1 MRVARLVVGLIA
13 AVGFA
18 GPALN
23 ASQPLQI
30 AGSTCAAP
38 PVLHCPDA
46 NCPGDVVTSGGPVI
60 ESTSGRNYFLDYP
73 CDLNP
78 AEPVTFILSLHGGGS
93 YGNWQRHYFP
103 LLDYVAK
110 HRLVV
115 ATPFSPRRVWTAEDD
130 AYLQNIVSTVITD
143 LGAGRIKAF
152 WLVGHSQGGAT
163 STRLVCTDFF
173 RTKVDGLLSLSGGRL
188 GGAATRAANAGP
200 APVNRSSSGP
210 GAAAGA
216 GIARAALTPPS
227 PPTCD
232 FSHIYTTGEH
242 EIAALPAAS
251 ARADMYGCSAKDKGP
266 DIIDIKPGYVYDRT
280 RQNPG
285 TRQWGLL
292 PRPGKA
298 EVSVYQNCRDGRVV
312 ADVVRIDKGH
322 TEGLEPNVTER
333 LISLMLSARG
343 GKISAAAPY

>member
-1 MRVARLVVGLIA
+1 VVEA
-13 AVGFA
+13 K
-18 GPALN
+18 
-23 ASQPLQI
+23 
-30 AGSTCAAP
+30 T
-38 PVLHCPDA
+38 
-46 NCPGDVVTSGGPVI
+46 
-60 ESTSGRNYFLDYP
+60 GRNYFLDYP
-73 CDLNP
+73 CDLKRG
-78 AEPVTFILSLHGGGS
+78 EPVTFILSLHGGGS

-103 LLDYVAK
+103 LLDYVTK

-130 AYLQNIVSTVITD
+130 TYLQNIVSGVIDD
-143 LGAGRIKAF
+143 LGASNIKAF

-173 RTKVDGLLSLSGGRL
+173 RTKVDGLLSLSGGRI
-188 GGAATRAANAGP
+188 GGAAKRAVNAAP
-200 APVNRSSSGP
+200 PPVNGSSAGP
-210 GAAAGA
+210 GAAAGTP
-216 GIARAALTPPS
+216 RAALTPPS

-242 EIAALPAAS
+242 EIAALPDAS
-251 ARADMYGCSAKDKGP
+251 ARAEMYECSAKVKRP
-266 DIIDIKPGYVYDRT
+266 DITDTRPGYVFDRT

-285 TRQWGLL
+285 TKQWGLL

-298 EVSVYQNCRDGRVV
+298 EVFVYPNCRDARVV

-322 TEGLEPNVTER
+322 TEGLEPNVTDG

-343 GKISAAAPY
+343 GKVLATQ

>member
-1 MRVARLVVGLIA
+1 MRVACLVAGLLTVVGSVGSRVDA
-13 AVGFA
+13 A
-18 GPALN
+18 
-23 ASQPLQI
+23 QPLQLG
-30 AGSTCAAP
+30 GSTCSAP
-38 PVLHCPDA
+38 PVLHCPDE
-46 NCPGDVVTSGGPVI
+46 NCPGEVVTNGGPVV
-60 ESTSGRNYFLDYP
+60 ESKTGRNYFLDYP
-73 CDLNP
+73 CDLKSG
-78 AEPVTFILSLHGGGS
+78 EPVTFILSLHGGGS

-103 LLDYVAK
+103 LLDFVTK

-130 AYLQNIVSTVITD
+130 AYLQNIVSKVIDD
-143 LGAGRIKAF
+143 LGAGNIKAF

-173 RTKVDGLLSLSGGRL
+173 RTKVDGLLSLSGGRI

-200 APVNRSSSGP
+200 PPVNGSPSGP
-210 GAAAGA
+210 GAATG
-216 GIARAALTPPS
+216 GTPRPSLTPPA

-242 EIAALPAAS
+242 EVTSLPDGS
-251 ARADMYGCSAKDKGP
+251 ARAEMYGCAAKAKRP
-266 DIIDIKPGYVYDRT
+266 DITDVKAGYVYDRT
-280 RQNPG
+280 RQTPG

-292 PRPGKA
+292 PRPGRA
-298 EVSVYQNCRDGRVV
+298 EVFVYPGCRDGRVV

-322 TEGLEPNVTER
+322 TEGLEPNVTEG

-343 GKISAAAPY
+343 GKLSAPARP

>member
-1 MRVARLVVGLIA
+1 VIAGAIGPRLDA
-13 AVGFA
+13 A
-18 GPALN
+18 
-23 ASQPLQI
+23 QPLQI
-30 AGSTCAAP
+30 AGATCSAP
-38 PVLHCPDA
+38 PILHCPDA
-46 NCPGDVVTSGGPVI
+46 NCPGEVVADGGPVV
-60 ESTSGRNYFLDYP
+60 EAKTGRNYFLDYP
-73 CDLNP
+73 CDLERG
-78 AEPVTFILSLHGGGS
+78 EPVTFILSLHGGGS

-103 LLDYVAK
+103 LLDYVTR

-130 AYLQNIVSTVITD
+130 TYLQNIVSAVIDD
-143 LGAGRIKAF
+143 LGASNIKAF

-173 RTKVDGLLSLSGGRL
+173 RTKVDGLLSLSGGRI

-200 APVNRSSSGP
+200 PPINRSPSGP
-210 GAAAGA
+210 GVAAGA
-216 GIARAALTPPS
+216 GVPRAALTPPA
-227 PPTCD
+227 PPSCD

-242 EIAALPAAS
+242 EIAALPDAS
-251 ARADMYGCSAKDKGP
+251 ARAEMYECSAKVKRP
-266 DIIDIKPGYVYDRT
+266 DITDTKPGYVYDRT

-298 EVSVYQNCRDGRVV
+298 EVFAYPNCRDGRVV

-322 TEGLEPNVTER
+322 TEGLEPHVTEG

-343 GKISAAAPY
+343 GKVLATQ